1 MSNALPSGLGEK
13 PWTFA
18 WILARKVNRLKD
30 ACCNFV
36 HSTARKTGKNAQ
48 VPGGSERARI
58 EFFYGIKIEGRV
70 DIAGRSKTR
79 PKSICTLQSSS
90 QYRGAIRF
98 RLSQQ
103 KIRMSL
109 FAISFCNFFCNI
121 AMRRFPYANNE
132 NPRRKISTIFE
143 HDFLAVS
150 SVPDA
155 FVKFSQLRWAQKNR
169 LQMEGESRG
178 RPVKNCSVPDASV
191 NKLRNGWRRR
201 GRCCGASV
209 GTTGSAPCR
218 PSEER

>member
-1 MSNALPSGLGEK
+1 MLGA
-13 PWTFA
+13 P
-18 WILARKVNRLKD
+18 
-30 ACCNFV
+30 
-36 HSTARKTGKNAQ
+36 
-48 VPGGSERARI
+48 
-58 EFFYGIKIEGRV
+58 
-70 DIAGRSKTR
+70 
-79 PKSICTLQSSS
+79 
-90 QYRGAIRF
+90 
-98 RLSQQ
+98 
-103 KIRMSL
+103 
-109 FAISFCNFFCNI
+109 NI
-121 AMRRFPYANNE
+121 AMRRFHYANNE

-209 GTTGSAPCR
+209 GTTGSAPSARSR
-218 PSEER
+218 PRSVVRGLCWNKLFRPLSTKRRAISSESDQTTKIEFHDFAPVLSIFGGRFFTTFYVLHLFL

>member
-1 MSNALPSGLGEK
+1 
-13 PWTFA
+13 
-18 WILARKVNRLKD
+18 
-30 ACCNFV
+30 
-36 HSTARKTGKNAQ
+36 
-48 VPGGSERARI
+48 
-58 EFFYGIKIEGRV
+58 
-70 DIAGRSKTR
+70 
-79 PKSICTLQSSS
+79 
-90 QYRGAIRF
+90 
-98 RLSQQ
+98 
-103 KIRMSL
+103 
-109 FAISFCNFFCNI
+109 
-121 AMRRFPYANNE
+121 MRRFPYANNE

-209 GTTGSAPCR
+209 GTTGSAPSARSR
-218 PSEER
+218 PRSVVRGLCWNKLFRPLSTKRRAISSESDQTTKIEVHDFASVLSMGTKFKKFKSCIFSIKTNCNQFLPILQNAHFRKRSLLLIPLRYSQKSNRYGSFSFFPY